1 MYYDNIQVIKRSG
14 QLESFD
20 IRKINQITEWM
31 TDSVED
37 VSQGELEAE
46 LAQLLHGIKKI
57 KSVELHE
64 LIIIS
69 AIKLITAKRPNYQYV
84 ASRGALFKLRK
95 DVLGQ
100 FEPVH
105 ITKII
110 NDNIDR
116 KYYDGDILNAYSFTE
131 INELNEYID
140 HKRDFS
146 FTYAGLKQV
155 ISKYLV
161 RNRITSELYETPQYM
176 YMLIPMTLFKGEKD
190 TSKRLKLIKGYYDA
204 ISTFKLNIPTP
215 IMAGCRTTTKQYSSC
230 VLIDIDDD
238 LDSIAHS
245 RVAITKYI
253 SQKAGI
259 GLNLRFRALGD
270 SIRNGEVE
278 HTGIVPFIQTLE
290 KTVKETVQNGIRGG
304 CFPPVHEVEVVKTIK
319 INGKDY
325 LPNDMVHVG
334 THYSR
339 AIDIYNNH
347 LKNSL

>member
-1 MYYDNIQVIKRSG
+1 MYYDNIQVIKRSS
-14 QLESFD
+14 ETEPFD
-20 IRKINQITEWM
+20 IKKINQITKWM
-31 TDSVED
+31 TDSIED

-57 KSVELHE
+57 KSTDLHE
-64 LIIIS
+64 LVIIA
-69 AIKLITAKRPNYQYV
+69 AIKLISAKRPNYQYV

-100 FEPVH
+100 FEPCH
-105 ITKII
+105 LTKIL

-116 KYYDGDILNAYSFTE
+116 KYYDPLLLEKYTFV
-131 INELNEYID
+131 ELNQLNDYID
-140 HKRDFS
+140 HDRDYN
-146 FTYAGLKQV
+146 FTYSGLKQV

-161 RNRITSELYETPQYM
+161 RHRITNEVYETPQYM
-176 YMLIPMTLFKGEKD
+176 YMLIAMALFKGETDSVK
-190 TSKRLKLIKGYYDA
+190 KMELVKGYYDA
-204 ISTFKLNIPTP
+204 ISNFELNIPTP
-215 IMAGCRTTTKQYSSC
+215 IMAGCRTTTRQYSSC

-270 SIRNGEVE
+270 GVRNGEVE
-278 HTGIVPFIQTLE
+278 HTGIIPFIQTLE

-304 CFPPVHEVEVVKTIK
+304 CFTHFHEVEVVKTIK

-325 LPNDMVHVG
+325 LPNDMVHIG

-339 AIDIYNNH
+339 AIDVYNNH

>member
-1 MYYDNIQVIKRSG
+1 MYYDSIQVIKRSS
-14 QLESFD
+14 ETEPFD
-20 IRKINQITEWM
+20 IKKINQITKWM
-31 TDSVED
+31 TDSIED

-57 KSVELHE
+57 KSTDLHE
-64 LIIIS
+64 LVIIA
-69 AIKLITAKRPNYQYV
+69 AIKLISAKRPNYQYV

-100 FEPVH
+100 FEPCH
-105 ITKII
+105 ISKIL

-116 KYYDGDILNAYSFTE
+116 KYYDPQLLQSYSFTE
-131 INELNEYID
+131 LNHLNDYIQHD
-140 HKRDFS
+140 RDYN
-146 FTYAGLKQV
+146 FTYSGLKQV

-161 RNRITSELYETPQYM
+161 RHRITDEVFETPQFM
-176 YMLIPMTLFKGEKD
+176 YMLIAMALFKGETD
-190 TSKRLKLIKGYYDA
+190 SKKKMELVKGYYDA
-204 ISTFKLNIPTP
+204 ISKFELNIPTP
-215 IMAGCRTTTKQYSSC
+215 IMAGCRTTTRQYSSC

-259 GLNLRFRALGD
+259 GLNLRLRALGD
-270 SIRNGEVE
+270 GVRNGEVE
-278 HTGIVPFIQTLE
+278 HTGIVPFIQTIE

-304 CFPPVHEVEVVKTIK
+304 CFTHFHEVEVVKTIK

-334 THYSR
+334 PHYSR